1 MIEKPISHVRT
12 IRGVGTESLMSELDV
27 EWGRRVAE
35 AAERAR
41 ALGRADVADYLTLRT
56 TNDLAR
62 AVGVG
67 WLIDAFTAAADDAL
81 LRGADL
87 RLVPEDG
94 HRFRVSQ
101 STMVGR
107 RLTIRF
113 GPVRSLAVEAGW
125 PRTPSDG
132 VVLGGGIARARVSH
146 FGDSAAG
153 EELLLVRR
161 ADEAPRWLVVAESKA
176 REEFDEERA
185 RAHVARLVA

>member
-1 MIEKPISHVRT
+1 
-12 IRGVGTESLMSELDV
+12 MSELDA
-27 EWGRRVAE
+27 EWGWRMAQ

-41 ALGRADVADYLTLRT
+41 ELGRADVADYLTLRA

-67 WLIDAFTAAADDAL
+67 WLTDAFAAAADEAL

-87 RLVPEDG
+87 RLVPADG
-94 HRFRVSQ
+94 QRFRVSQ

-107 RLTIRF
+107 RLTIRY
-113 GPVRSLAVEAGW
+113 GPVRSLTVEAGW

-161 ADEAPRWLVVAESKA
+161 GDEAPRWLVLTESRA
-176 REEFDEERA
+176 RDEFDEGRA